1 MGKQSKLKKL
11 KRECRAIVNTNDTT
25 RLLGDIQKDA
35 LVDEIYRKSKESFLN
50 ASTNSL
56 ANKPKTGRRG

>member
-11 KRECRAIVNTNDTT
+11 KRECRVIVNTNDTT

-50 ASTNSL
+50 ASTSSP

>member
-11 KRECRAIVNTNDTT
+11 KRECRAVVNTNNTT
-25 RLLGDIQKDA
+25 QHLDDIQKDA

-50 ASTNSL
+50 ASTSSR
-56 ANKPKTGRRG
+56 ANKPKTGRHG